1 MFLLKSAWDNLK
13 FHKKRSIL
21 SILLIAIASG
31 AILLYRGFVEYSEQ
45 GMAIGFITDSG
56 HIQVAVKDFWDKK
69 DNKDLILTSENLTEL
84 KKIFDK
90 IPQISNFDFVLN
102 FQGIIGTE
110 NSSSI
115 FWGAGYDEPHSF
127 GVTEGFPIF
136 DGDNAIIVGNILFK
150 KLNLDL
156 KTNNYV
162 NILSSIG
169 STGLLTSSFEVS
181 GRIDTGSPQN
191 DEGFVI
197 ASRKTLIEFLDIED
211 TASYARIYLKN
222 SSNLQKMSDIKKL
235 ENELNMYFKKN
246 NLNFET
252 KNWKELNPYWG
263 QVSGLFNVQ
272 FAVMSTILCILIFV
286 ALTQSLSAGFMER
299 ITEFGTMEAIG
310 LKKSLLIFILIL
322 EVCILSISGITGGIL
337 LSQLGNFITKT
348 FDITMNPPGSN
359 REYLLNFYITAK
371 SICVT
376 QTFIFFTTLIAVI
389 YPIYTIKKYSTIKL
403 INYSTN

>member
-56 HIQVAVKDFWDKK
+56 HIQVAVKDFWD
-69 DNKDLILTSENLTEL
+69 NKDLILTSENLTEL

-115 FWGAGYDEPHSF
+115 FWGAGYDDPHSF

-222 SSNLQKMSDIKKL
+222 NSNLQKMSDIKKL